1 MKHIQYYINENLQ
14 NDLINE
20 GKILQAIKSWF
31 KKLFEPTDKQYDRFR
46 DHGQS
51 IKKHP
56 EEYKELIN
64 KEFDFEHIVHGPIS
78 YKEMNEQF
86 EIYKGYDIELN
97 KDHKYY
103 EGFWVNAKV
112 RDCIYLADTIELKN
126 DDTNYLQA
134 YEILQ
139 ILIKDEFK
147 EKINIEDIINILLD
161 KYEKVKY
168 NTGLPKNTKVII
180 KEKTNKDIYN
190 IAINK
195 CKFQKDEQNG
205 EKIAYYEKDGKFNI

>member
-31 KKLFEPTDKQYDRFR
+31 KKLFEPTDKKYDRFR

-51 IKKHP
+51 IKKHLK
-56 EEYKELIN
+56 EYKELIN
-64 KEFDFEHIVHGPIS
+64 KEFDFRHIVHGPIS
-78 YKEMNEQF
+78 YKDIKEQF

-97 KDHKYY
+97 KDHKYF
-103 EGFWVNAKV
+103 EGFWVNKLV
-112 RDCIYLADTIELKN
+112 RDSIYLVDLGDITK
-126 DDTNYLQA
+126 DDDFENLSV

-139 ILIKDEFK
+139 ILIKEEFK
-147 EKINIEDIINILLD
+147 DKINIQNIINIMID
-161 KYEKVKY
+161 NEKNIKY
-168 NTGLPKNTKVII
+168 NTPISDFGQKVII

-195 CKFQKDEQNG
+195 CGFKEDEQNN
-205 EKIAYYEKDGKFNI
+205 EKIAFYKKN